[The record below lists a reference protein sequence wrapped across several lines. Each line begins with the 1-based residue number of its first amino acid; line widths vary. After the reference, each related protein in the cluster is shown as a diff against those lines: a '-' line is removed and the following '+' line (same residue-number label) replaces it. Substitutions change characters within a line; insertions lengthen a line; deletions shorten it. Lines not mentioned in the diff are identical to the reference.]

1 MRATNLS
8 ILQLHGGD
16 KNRAFRSCP
25 VYCCCCC
32 CDAHSRA
39 LKTTLES
46 RRPIIDSPA
55 PPFIVSCDVTTAFRL
70 DTLLSVHAPL
80 YKLCGWRRAMPVAC
94 AATTYQRLT
103 TSRHL
108 YVRERRAQIHRSR
121 FNSGAAISEQ
131 ITGYRRYSWRHLSGG
146 GRQRALVASCSMFIL
161 HSSADTQQTLSTVVW
176 CSQIY
181 GFFRSLESQHR

>member
-1 MRATNLS
+1 MALINRNAQSYSSMRATNLS

-108 YVRERRAQIHRSR
+108 YVNAARKSTGRGSIQARLYPSR
-121 FNSGAAISEQ
+121 LLGIDAILGA
-131 ITGYRRYSWRHLSGG
+131 T
-146 GRQRALVASCSMFIL
+146 
-161 HSSADTQQTLSTVVW
+161 
-176 CSQIY
+176 
-181 GFFRSLESQHR
+181 